1 MEKEKNLIG
10 LSRDYIIHPGE
21 TLAEVIEDRQMTQR
35 ELAIRTGMTEK
46 HISTI
51 IHGQKGISATFAKKL
66 EYALGIETSFWMN
79 LQDNYDR
86 ELIEFEELNKITDK
100 ELDVLKRLKEVI
112 EVWSSF
118 GWLDK
123 MTSPAIKLLD
133 LRRIL
138 GISNLLDI
146 PKISYA
152 AAYRAKRKNA
162 NIDPYVLFAWQRMC
176 ELLTKNVAVAEKV
189 NIQKLR
195 EKITDI
201 KQVMFMRAA
210 QIQQA
215 LLEIFSECGIA
226 FMIVPNFTGA
236 PVQGFIK
243 ESGDGALILCMTL
256 RQKFADIFWFTLF
269 HEVAHILNGDTK
281 HMFIDFA
288 SVSGEIEA
296 RADRLASEILIN
308 PKEYN
313 AFVASQKYKS
323 SSEIANFAASQ
334 NVKSYIVQGRL
345 MKDKLIDWR
354 PRTRYE
360 WIAFCDIDNELP
372 PKIDP
377 LR

>member
-1 MEKEKNLIG
+1 MENERNLIG

-51 IHGQKGISATFAKKL
+51 IHGQKNISATFAKKL

-86 ELIEFEELNKITDK
+86 ELIEFEELNKITGE
-100 ELDVLKRLKEVI
+100 ELGVLKRLKEVI

-118 GWLDK
+118 GWIDK
-123 MTSPAIKLLD
+123 MASSAIKLLD
-133 LRRIL
+133 LRRLL

-152 AAYRAKRKNA
+152 AAYRVKRKNA

-176 ELLTKNVAVAEKV
+176 ELLTRDVAVAEKV
-189 NIQKLR
+189 DINKLR

-201 KQVMFMRAA
+201 KQVMFIRSS
-210 QIQQA
+210 QIQKA
-215 LLEIFSECGIA
+215 LSEIFSECGIA
-226 FMIVPNFTGA
+226 FRIVPNFTGA

-243 ESGDGALILCMTL
+243 ESEYGSLILCMTL

-281 HMFIDFA
+281 HMFIDFD
-288 SVSGEIEA
+288 SVSGDIEA
-296 RADRLASEILIN
+296 RADRIASEILIN
-308 PKEYN
+308 PKEYK
-313 AFVASQKYKS
+313 AFVVSERYKS
-323 SSEIANFAASQ
+323 STEITNFAASQ

-345 MKDKLIDWR
+345 MNDKLIDWC
-354 PRTRYE
+354 PRTKYE
-360 WIAFCDIDNELP
+360 WVAFCSADNELS
-372 PKIDP
+372 PKIDNHA
-377 LR
+377 